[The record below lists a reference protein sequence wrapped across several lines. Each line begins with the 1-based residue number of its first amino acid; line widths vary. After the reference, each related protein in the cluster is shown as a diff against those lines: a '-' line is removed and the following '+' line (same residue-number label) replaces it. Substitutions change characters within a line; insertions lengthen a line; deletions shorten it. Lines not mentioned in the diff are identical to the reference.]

1 MRLLPLIFY
10 YRHNR
15 PPLFIL
21 RTNSSFLVFVLVSVF
36 FLPTIT
42 FEFITPL
49 YSATFRCGLKAEQGR
64 SYYSSRSK
72 RLSSYLHKTFS
83 THTLSTLIGGK
94 QISCRSLYSPH
105 WRDSLFFLD
114 ASSHL
119 YKRVCPSVHIK
130 SRKNGRKDASISW
143 PNLLNFILYS
153 EWKKELQKGPRAHCP
168 P

>member
-21 RTNSSFLVFVLVSVF
+21 RTNSSFFSF
-36 FLPTIT
+36 CSCFCFIFLTIT

-143 PNLLNFILYS
+143 PNLFSRKIKTGWRGDKCWSL
-153 EWKKELQKGPRAHCP
+153 
-168 P
+168 